1 MRMKLSTIYQ
11 VFENTSCKV
20 ILLYLFWIT
29 LHYTCSHLYVQ
40 WCVPATIYG
49 FISSPFL
56 APAPHCQAFRW
67 VISQGGNIIV
77 TMWIVI
83 GTWGVQ
89 YLIPS
94 FFAANNNS

>member
-1 MRMKLSTIYQ
+1 MKLSTFYQ
-11 VFENTSCKV
+11 VFENTACKV
-20 ILLYLFWIT
+20 VLLYGFWII
-29 LHYTCSHLYVQ
+29 LHYVCSHLYVH

-49 FISSPFL
+49 FLLSPFL

-67 VISQGGNIIV
+67 VINQGGNIIV

-83 GTWGVQ
+83 GTWAIQ

-94 FFAANNNS
+94 FFTTNHT

>member
-1 MRMKLSTIYQ
+1 MKLSTIYQ
-11 VFENTSCKV
+11 LLENTSCKV
-20 ILLYLFWIT
+20 VLLYSFWII
-29 LHYTCSHLYVQ
+29 LHYVCSHLYVH

-49 FISSPFL
+49 FLLSPFL

-83 GTWGVQ
+83 GTWAIQ

-94 FFAANNNS
+94 FFAANNNT